1 MLRRHPTV
9 DELVATLRRSQL
21 PTVVVEGKDDIHIYR
36 WVEARISNRYADVL
50 STGGRDVLFEV
61 YQRRNEFPN
70 LPVAFVAD
78 RDLWLFSG
86 IPANHDD
93 VIWTQGYSI
102 ENDLY
107 AGANL
112 EKLLDSDE
120 ASEHEQILLSIIQ
133 WFAFEVEEH
142 LAGREAQV
150 ARHCNE
156 IVPLDETRI
165 NQRFC
170 EDREFRPAKVR
181 LVQQI
186 KEAYQLQL
194 RGKLLFQLLARF
206 LSASDRRAKH
216 SILGLHEIALK
227 TTNPHPLMDQLIGE
241 IEERLRDSIPL
252 NSRLATS

>member
-1 MLRRHPTV
+1 MPRRHPTA

-21 PTVVVEGKDDIHIYR
+21 PTVIVEGKDDIHIYR
-36 WVEARISNRYADVL
+36 WVETRISNRDADVL
-50 STGGRDVLFEV
+50 STGGRDALLEV
-61 YQRRNEFPN
+61 YRRRNEFPN

-86 IPANHDD
+86 IPANHDG

-107 AGANL
+107 AGSKL
-112 EKLLDSDE
+112 EDMLDADE
-120 ASEHEQILLSIIQ
+120 ASEHEQVLHSIIQ

-142 LAGREAQV
+142 LAGRQAEV

-156 IVPLDETRI
+156 IVPLGKTEIDQEFCTRRGF
-165 NQRFC
+165 RFPKA
-170 EDREFRPAKVR
+170 E

-186 KEAYQLQL
+186 KNAYQLQL
-194 RGKLLFQLLARF
+194 RGKQLFQLLTRF
-206 LSASDRRAKH
+206 LSASDRHAKH

-227 TTNPHPLMDQLIGE
+227 TTNSHPLMSRLIVE
-241 IEERLRDSIPL
+241 IEEQLQDRLLP
-252 NSRLATS
+252 N